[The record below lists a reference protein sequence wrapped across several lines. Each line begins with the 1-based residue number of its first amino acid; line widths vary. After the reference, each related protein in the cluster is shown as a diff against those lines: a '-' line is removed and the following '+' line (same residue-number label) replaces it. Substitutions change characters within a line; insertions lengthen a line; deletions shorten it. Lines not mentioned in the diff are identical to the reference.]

1 MRPLTK
7 SQENVL
13 RFINDFTRENGMPP
27 SFSEIGKALGGIK
40 SSTVFY
46 YVQVLIKKGFLR
58 QGSSKARDL
67 RLASAVTAAGLTGVG
82 TRGCHVLGQVPA
94 GKPALAQEEIEDTLW
109 LDERLCKSKDA
120 YLLRIKGDSMIGVGI
135 HDKDLVIVRP
145 QKDADPGNIVV
156 ALVDGDDGTVKTLR
170 GRGPQAYLEPANPS
184 YEPIRRAF
192 QIVGKV
198 IGVIRKQIGH
208 VN

>member
-1 MRPLTK
+1 MHSLTK
-7 SQENVL
+7 SQEKVL

-27 SFSEIGKALGGIK
+27 SFSEIGSALGGIK

-46 YVQVLIKKGFLR
+46 YVQVLTKKGFLR
-58 QGSSKARDL
+58 QGSSRARDL
-67 RLASAVTAAGLTGVG
+67 RLASPVTAAGLTGVG

-109 LDERLCKSKDA
+109 LDERICKSKDA
-120 YLLRIKGDSMIGVGI
+120 YLLRVKGDSMIGAGI
-135 HDKDLVIVRP
+135 FDKDLVIVRP
-145 QKDADPGNIVV
+145 QKEADPGEIVV
-156 ALVDGDDGTVKTLR
+156 ALVEDEEGTIKTLR
-170 GRGPQAYLEPANPS
+170 GKGPHAYLEAANPH
-184 YEPIRRAF
+184 YEPIRKEF

-198 IGVIRKQIGH
+198 IGMIRKQITH